1 MSGGGNI
8 GSTEKLRRLDNY
20 ETMQEEERTSLLSC
34 LERIPLE
41 TRALDEV
48 LSYVTPPQ
56 DVLSVTRC
64 SKHLCPTL
72 LNPSN
77 VMIWRRARR
86 HCVVPDL
93 PPPLPGWSEPA
104 YAAFIFD
111 LFRMAS
117 GSEFG
122 SASVVKSFLSVLQ
135 CISSFTT
142 LLTTANKVTM
152 LRSRVVHKTTRNQ
165 DHAFSGRDLDI

>member
-41 TRALDEV
+41 ILAEV
-48 LSYVTPPQ
+48 LSYVNSPQ

-64 SKHLCPTL
+64 SKHLCTTL

-111 LFRMAS
+111 S
-117 GSEFG
+117 GSCY
-122 SASVVKSFLSVLQ
+122 V
-135 CISSFTT
+135 CC
-142 LLTTANKVTM
+142 
-152 LRSRVVHKTTRNQ
+152 TRFITQ
-165 DHAFSGRDLDI
+165 T